1 MEALVR
7 LGENRKHLRRIERM
21 LWDELEPAG
30 IAGAILFDRFWSSY
44 LRCLLAARAE
54 ANALSPSDN
63 SGDQHEFIKEA
74 ELPTLVSVDHP
85 GTQVLSGEA
94 FRQLALVARYDGH
107 FSREMYR
114 ALAMLLVLRNGGAAD
129 LEQLVGRKLGLKT
142 GISEGQG

>member
-1 MEALVR
+1 
-7 LGENRKHLRRIERM
+7 M
-21 LWDELEPAG
+21 LLTG
-30 IAGAILFDRFWSSY
+30 QMGTSST
-44 LRCLLAARAE
+44 AM
-54 ANALSPSDN
+54 DFTVW
-63 SGDQHEFIKEA
+63 GVDQQA
-74 ELPTLVSVDHP
+74 YGPVELPTLVSVDHP